1 MVLPKYY
8 LVSSYKSAMCAVWK
22 CYLQVYR
29 LFLLFPLSSEK
40 PLICL
45 TPLALNSASPLL
57 NLAGLPHACVPSA
70 SPRVRTSALVSSAF
84 KYTIITGDP
93 STLLDQ

>member
-22 CYLQVYR
+22 CYLRVYG
-29 LFLLFPLSSEK
+29 LFLLFPLLSEK
-40 PLICL
+40 PLVRL

-57 NLAGLPHACVPSA
+57 NLAGLPCACAPSA
-70 SPRVRTSALVSSAF
+70 LPCVWTSVLISSAF
-84 KYTIITGDP
+84 KYALWTGDKN
-93 STLLDQ
+93 T